1 MVVREDGEKN
11 ENNEWNKKQKKN
23 MIYALSVNNIAQIH
37 DDY

>member
-1 MVVREDGEKN
+1 MVVREDEEKKR
-11 ENNEWNKKQKKN
+11 EQRNKKQKKN

>member
-1 MVVREDGEKN
+1 MIVRGDEEKKR
-11 ENNEWNKKQKKN
+11 NKKQKKN

>member
-1 MVVREDGEKN
+1 MVVRGDEEKKR
-11 ENNEWNKKQKKN
+11 NKKQKKN